1 MKQPKSITEK
11 LNQRKAENAFRELMV
26 QGNRVDFFSNDYLGV
41 AKMPFEGRMNYGST
55 GSRLIS
61 GNSKFTERL
70 EMYLANFYQ
79 QEAGLLF
86 NSGYDAN
93 LGFFSSIPQK
103 GDTIFYDELSHASIR
118 DGIRLSFAKSFSFK
132 HNDLKHLKER
142 FNREASR
149 AEGAVYVVVESIYS
163 MDGDTAPLDL
173 LIELCE
179 ANNAFLVVDEAHSGG
194 LYGIGGSGLVTEK
207 ELDNRIFAKL
217 ITFGKAYGS
226 HGAIILSSQIVKE
239 YLINFAR
246 SFIYTTALSFHSQE
260 RIEFVVNE
268 VAKKE
273 SERKKLRKN
282 IEVFQ
287 SYSRSKKIKCVES
300 DSPIQS
306 ILISGNEEAK
316 KTAEKILAKGFAV
329 KAIMSPTVPKGE
341 ERIRI
346 CLHSFNSEEEIKALI
361 DSIQ

>member
-1 MKQPKSITEK
+1 MKPPKSITEK
-11 LNQRKAENAFRELMV
+11 LNKRKSESAFRELMI

-41 AKMPFEGRMNYGST
+41 AKLPFECQMNYGST

-61 GNSKFTERL
+61 GNSKYTERL
-70 EMYLANFYQ
+70 ETYLANFYQ
-79 QEAGLLF
+79 QESGLLF

-118 DGIRLSFAKSFSFK
+118 DGIRLSKAKAFPFK
-132 HNDLKHLKER
+132 HNDLNHLKER
-142 FNREASR
+142 FKI
-149 AEGAVYVVVESIYS
+149 AEGTIYVAVESIYS
-163 MDGDTAPLDL
+163 MDGDAAPLEL
-173 LIELCE
+173 LVELCD
-179 ANNAFLVVDEAHSGG
+179 AHGAYLIVDEAHSGG
-194 LYGIGGSGLVTEK
+194 LYGTGGNGIVTEK

-260 RIEFVVNE
+260 RIEFVVDE
-268 VAKKE
+268 VAKME
-273 SERKKLRKN
+273 NERKKLRKN
-282 IEVFQ
+282 ISTFRD
-287 SYSRSKKIKCVES
+287 YSKSKNVNCIQS

-306 ILISGNEEAK
+306 ILISGNAEAK
-316 KTAEKILAKGFAV
+316 MAAAKILENGFAV
-329 KAIMSPTVPKGE
+329 KAILSPTVPKGK

-346 CLHSFNSEEEIKALI
+346 CLHSFNSAEEIKALI
-361 DSIQ
+361 DCLQ

>member
-1 MKQPKSITEK
+1 MKPPKSITEK

-41 AKMPFEGRMNYGST
+41 AKMPFEGQMNYGST

-61 GNSKFTERL
+61 GNSRFTERL
-70 EMYLANFYQ
+70 ETYLANFYQ

-118 DGIRLSFAKSFSFK
+118 DGIRLSQAKAFSFK

-142 FNREASR
+142 FES
-149 AEGAVYVVVESIYS
+149 AEGTVYVAVESIYS
-163 MDGDTAPLDL
+163 MDGDAAPLEL
-173 LIELCE
+173 LVELCE
-179 ANNAFLVVDEAHSGG
+179 VKNAFLIVDEAHSGG
-194 LYGIGGSGLVTEK
+194 LYGAGGSGIVTEK
-207 ELDNRIFAKL
+207 ELDYRIFAKL

-226 HGAIILSSQIVKE
+226 HGAIILSSQIVKD

-260 RIEFVVNE
+260 RIEFAVNE
-268 VAKKE
+268 VAQKE
-273 SERKKLRKN
+273 NERKKLRENINVFRTYTKSKN
-282 IEVFQ
+282 VNCIA
-287 SYSRSKKIKCVES
+287 S

-306 ILISGNEEAK
+306 ILISGNNAAK
-316 KTAEKILAKGFAV
+316 KVAEKILSNGFAV
-329 KAIMSPTVPKGE
+329 KAILSPTVPKGE

-346 CLHSFNSEEEIKALI
+346 CIHSFNSAEEIKALI
-361 DSIQ
+361 DSIL